1 MRNSLRSLLLLLP
14 LAYPAGVAAQ
24 QFEINEATYIT
35 AEQIQEVN
43 AIPGTDRQI
52 VSRDI
57 GKLNLSVG
65 IIQRGALNPGA
76 AGRGGGA
83 GRGAAAPPARP
94 CGVSSGPLSGARGIA
109 HDHQTETYVVVSGA
123 GTLVTGGAILNGNQ
137 SSPESGVTTLL
148 NGPSCSGTIVGDV
161 KAIDVKVGDVIIIPA
176 GVPHGW
182 SNIPDHVHYLSV
194 RPDPDRVLPDDYVNP
209 AVTLR

>member
-1 MRNSLRSLLLLLP
+1 MRNPLRSLLLLLP
-14 LAYPAGVAAQ
+14 LALPAGVAAQ

-35 AEQIQEVN
+35 AEQIQQVN

-65 IIQRGALNPGA
+65 IIQRGALTPGA
-76 AGRGGGA
+76 A

-94 CGVSSGPLSGARGIA
+94 CGVSSGPPSGARGIA

-137 SSPESGVTTLL
+137 SAPESGVTTLL
-148 NGPSCSGTIVGDV
+148 NGPSCSGVIVGNV

-182 SNIPDHVHYLSV
+182 SSIPDHVHYLSV

>member
-1 MRNSLRSLLLLLP
+1 MRNPLRSLPLLLLLV
-14 LAYPAGVAAQ
+14 YPAGATAQ
-24 QFEINEATYIT
+24 QFGIDEATYIT

-43 AIPGTDRQI
+43 AIQGTDRQI

-65 IIQRGALNPGA
+65 IIQRGATSGA
-76 AGRGGGA
+76 TAGSGT
-83 GRGAAAPPARP
+83 PPARP
-94 CGVSSGPLSGARGIA
+94 CGVSSGAPSGARGIA

-123 GTLVTGGAILNGNQ
+123 GTLVTGGSILNGNQ
-137 SSPESGVTTLL
+137 SAPESGVTTLL
-148 NGPSCSGTIVGDV
+148 NGPSCSGLIVGDV